1 MNTRRNFL
9 TAFIASLSLLST
21 AFVSVPVG
29 AGEPKVRLAVVVAK
43 DSPVTDISIYE
54 LKRLYLG
61 ERINAAGKRLVPFNL
76 APLSRE
82 RSGFDK
88 TVLGM
93 SPDALARY
101 WVDRKIRGESGPPKT
116 VEPADVLQRV
126 VVKLDGAVGYAPLN
140 EMRPDV
146 KAIRIDGKGPNDPGY
161 PLEF

>member
-1 MNTRRNFL
+1 MQTRRSLL
-9 TAFIASLSLLST
+9 TAFVAGLSLLATAGFST
-21 AFVSVPVG
+21 PVG
-29 AGEPKVRLAVVVAK
+29 AGEPKLRLAVVVAK
-43 DSPVTDISIYE
+43 DSPVTNLSFYE

-61 ERINAAGKRLVPFNL
+61 ERINSAGKRLVPFNL

-93 SPDALARY
+93 SPDAIARY

-126 VVKLDGAVGYAPLN
+126 VVKLDGAVGYVPLN
-140 EMRPDV
+140 ELRPDV
-146 KAIRIDGKGPNDPGY
+146 KPVRIDGKGPNDAGY